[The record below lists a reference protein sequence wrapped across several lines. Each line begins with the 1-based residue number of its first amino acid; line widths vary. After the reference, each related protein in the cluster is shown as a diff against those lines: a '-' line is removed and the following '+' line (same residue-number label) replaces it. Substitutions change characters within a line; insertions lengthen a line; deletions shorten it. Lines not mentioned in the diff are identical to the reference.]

1 MIKDQKTIFYLLLGI
16 SSFFVIALIFFN
28 IKFIFDKRD
37 MDNTTIKYKKTAQI
51 YAEQT
56 SSMNELKEEYDEK
69 KANLLARIGAKG
81 TTKYL
86 DTVQKIASIFTKNEI
101 LVLSVNPKNFELD
114 IAKNFEIL
122 NDDDFDNINT
132 NFWADTTDWTYDW
145 TAPDSIVCSECNM
158 KVTVYDTVGLFATD
172 INTFSIED
180 DIIPEAIN
188 IGFEDSIGVTIT
200 SISEY
205 LPLTVTWDA
214 TDNIGVVSVEILYSA
229 DNAIYS
235 SVYTETYDTP
245 LITGSYS
252 GIFSIPEHIC
262 FAF

>member
-86 DTVQKIASIFTKNEI
+86 DKEI
-101 LVLSVNPKNFELD
+101 IDV
-114 IAKNFEIL
+114 
-122 NDDDFDNINT
+122 
-132 NFWADTTDWTYDW
+132 
-145 TAPDSIVCSECNM
+145 
-158 KVTVYDTVGLFATD
+158 
-172 INTFSIED
+172 
-180 DIIPEAIN
+180 
-188 IGFEDSIGVTIT
+188 
-200 SISEY
+200 
-205 LPLTVTWDA
+205 
-214 TDNIGVVSVEILYSA
+214 
-229 DNAIYS
+229 
-235 SVYTETYDTP
+235 
-245 LITGSYS
+245 
-252 GIFSIPEHIC
+252 
-262 FAF
+262 

>member
-81 TTKYL
+81 TAKYL

-101 LVLSVNPKNFELD
+101 LVLTVTPKNSVLD

-122 NDDDFDNINT
+122 NDKDFENINE
-132 NFWADTTDWTYDW
+132 FSLQMFVEGKESD
-145 TAPDSIVCSECNM
+145 IVKSLDQTRRLTEHFYVKNIDLSHLDDE
-158 KVTVYDTVGLFATD
+158 TRGNTG
-172 INTFSIED
+172 ITFSSNWNKNE
-180 DIIPEAIN
+180 
-188 IGFEDSIGVTIT
+188 
-200 SISEY
+200 
-205 LPLTVTWDA
+205 
-214 TDNIGVVSVEILYSA
+214 
-229 DNAIYS
+229 
-235 SVYTETYDTP
+235 
-245 LITGSYS
+245 
-252 GIFSIPEHIC
+252 
-262 FAF
+262 

>member
-37 MDNTTIKYKKTAQI
+37 MDNTTIKYKKTAHI

-101 LVLSVNPKNFELD
+101 LVLTVTPKNSVLD

-122 NDDDFDNINT
+122 NDKDFENINE
-132 NFWADTTDWTYDW
+132 FSLQMFVEGKESD
-145 TAPDSIVCSECNM
+145 IVKSLDQTRRLTEHFYVKNIDLNHM
-158 KVTVYDTVGLFATD
+158 DDETRGNTG
-172 INTFSIED
+172 ITFSS
-180 DIIPEAIN
+180 N
-188 IGFEDSIGVTIT
+188 WNKN
-200 SISEY
+200 EY
-205 LPLTVTWDA
+205 
-214 TDNIGVVSVEILYSA
+214 
-229 DNAIYS
+229 
-235 SVYTETYDTP
+235 
-245 LITGSYS
+245 GSYTWYCIS
-252 GIFSIPEHIC
+252 CS
-262 FAF
+262 AFGGVWTKTPRQWKYHQQHGCEKNTI